1 MLAVEELILSDE
13 LFMGMGG
20 QQKTFIHPTDP
31 SKCVIIAYAYNGVN
45 RDLKKELRYRKVCA
59 DSLKNSRLITKYF
72 GEVSTNLGTGYVY
85 ERVRDF
91 NGNTSQDL
99 SKFLENMSND
109 AESLKIVETLL
120 LGFKEDF
127 LRECIVT
134 GDKTTTNFMVQET
147 APGVYQ
153 VRIVDN
159 IGTPVWIPLVYYFKF
174 VAEWRARRLWNIWA
188 DELIKNFPQLVLPEL
203 VEKLRA

>member
-1 MLAVEELILSDE
+1 MEKLILSDE
-13 LFMGMGG
+13 LFIGMGG

-31 SKCVIIAYAYNGVN
+31 SKCVKIAYAYNGIN
-45 RDLKKELRYRKVCA
+45 RDIKKELRYRKICEEH
-59 DSLKNSRLITKYF
+59 LKNSRLITKYF
-72 GEVSTNLGTGYVY
+72 GEVPTNMGTGYVY

-99 SKFLENMSND
+99 KKFLETSSTD
-109 AESLKIVETLL
+109 AESLKVIERLL
-120 LGFKEDF
+120 LNFKEDF

-134 GDKTTTNFMVQET
+134 GDKTTANFMVQET

-159 IGTPVWIPLVYYFKF
+159 IGTPVLIPLVYYFKI
-174 VAEWRARRLWNIWA
+174 ASERRARRIWKIWI
-188 DELIKNFPQLVLPEL
+188 DDLIKNFPQVILPEL
-203 VEKLRA
+203 AEKLRA

>member
-1 MLAVEELILSDE
+1 MLAVEELILNDE
-13 LFMGMGG
+13 LFIGMGG

-31 SKCVIIAYAYNGVN
+31 SKCVKIAYAYNGVN
-45 RDLKKELRYRKVCA
+45 RDIKKELRYRRVCA
-59 DSLKNSRLITKYF
+59 EDLKNSRLITKYF
-72 GEVSTNLGTGYVY
+72 GEVSTNMGTGYVY
-85 ERVRDF
+85 ERVQDF
-91 NGNTSQDL
+91 NGNTSKDL
-99 SKFLENMSND
+99 GVFFKELSTD
-109 AESLKIVETLL
+109 AESLKVVEKILL
-120 LGFKEDF
+120 EFKEDF
-127 LRECIVT
+127 MRECIVT

-174 VAEWRARRLWNIWA
+174 VAEWRARSLWNRWV
-188 DELIKNFPQLVLPEL
+188 DDLLKNFPQLILPEL